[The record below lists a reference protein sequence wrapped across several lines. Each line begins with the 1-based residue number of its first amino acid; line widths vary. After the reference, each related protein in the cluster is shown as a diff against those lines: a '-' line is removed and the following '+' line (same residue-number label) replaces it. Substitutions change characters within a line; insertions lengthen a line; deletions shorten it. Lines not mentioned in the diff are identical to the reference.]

1 LLKLIDAL
9 LQSFVREETTS
20 KKMEEKKKITFDVM
34 RIMMMLMMLR
44 RIRKMIEKAPTW
56 TGKIIKFACLIG
68 GAPSIRVCVVESV
81 RLLNIVADPQR
92 DSSNNNG
99 GIVIINNQT

>member
-68 GAPSIRVCVVESV
+68 GLRPSECVWWNLSGCLTLLRIRNVIVVITMV
-81 RLLNIVADPQR
+81 V
-92 DSSNNNG
+92 
-99 GIVIINNQT
+99 